1 MHHTM
6 MRSAI
11 KSDKAQGGFTLV
23 ELMIGLVIGL
33 FILLGVVLVYV
44 SSARTSATTEA
55 LSRVQESGRF
65 GMFFLAQ
72 DIRQAGFKS
81 ACQAGVNNLLDESDV
96 AYDDTLF
103 NMDDPIRGWNDSAG
117 DIAARLPN
125 YLRGD
130 VLILKSASTVSGVT
144 ASGNMPDAYQPNIPL
159 TAASGIQAGQ
169 IIFVG
174 NSQGCDIFQNTAAP
188 TANNLNRQGGNVTPG
203 NKNSTA
209 NSNPFSQA
217 YDENMQIFLFEST
230 AYYIGNGIDGQ
241 PALRRTRFNTGTA
254 VDEELV
260 NGIEDMQLL
269 YGEDR
274 DGDRTADRYVDASTV
289 ADWDDVVSV
298 QVHLLATSLA
308 TNVIDQP
315 QVLPAPWD
323 TMADPG
329 DNRIRRVFTTTV
341 GIRNRLP

>member
-1 MHHTM
+1 MKPYKHQT
-6 MRSAI
+6 
-11 KSDKAQGGFTLV
+11 GFSLV

-44 SSARTSATTEA
+44 SSARTTATNEA

-65 GMFFLAQ
+65 GIFFLAR

-81 ACQAGVNNLLDESDV
+81 ACQGEVNNLLDESSS
-96 AYDDTLF
+96 AYDDALF
-103 NMDDPIRGWNDSAG
+103 NLDDPIIGWDDSAG
-117 DIAARLPN
+117 DIAAQLPH

-130 VLILKSASTVSGVT
+130 VLMLKSASRATGITGKDTTNFNPKQSQI
-144 ASGNMPDAYQPNIPL
+144 SL
-159 TAASGIQAGQ
+159 TKNSGIAQGT
-169 IIFVG
+169 ILMIG
-174 NSQGCDIFQNTAAP
+174 NSTGCDVFQTTSNDN
-188 TANNLNRQGGNVTPG
+188 ANNLNRDAGAAGITPG
-203 NKNSTA
+203 NKTGSQSWSV
-209 NSNPFSQA
+209 SNKDF
-217 YDENMQIFLFEST
+217 DVFFFDST
-230 AYYIGNGIDGQ
+230 AYYIGNGIGGQ
-241 PALRRTRFNTGTA
+241 PALRRTRFNTGAA

-269 YGEDR
+269 YGVDT
-274 DGDRTADRYVDASTV
+274 DGDRTADNYVNATAV
-289 ADWDDVVSV
+289 TNWNRVVSV
-298 QVHLLATSLA
+298 QVNLLAASHA

>member
-1 MHHTM
+1 MLMKPYKRQT
-6 MRSAI
+6 
-11 KSDKAQGGFTLV
+11 GFSLV

-44 SSARTSATTEA
+44 SSARTTATNEA

-65 GMFFLAQ
+65 GMFFLAR

-81 ACQAGVNNLLDESDV
+81 ACQGEVNNLLDESSS
-96 AYDDTLF
+96 AYDDALF
-103 NMDDPIRGWNDSAG
+103 NLDDPIIGWDDSAG

-144 ASGNMPDAYQPNIPL
+144 ASGNTPAHAGNINL
-159 TAASGIQAGQ
+159 TTASGIQSGQ
-169 IIFVG
+169 VIFVG
-174 NSQGCDIFQNTAAP
+174 NAQGCDIFQNTNAP
-188 TANNLNRQGGNVTPG
+188 NANALNRAGGNVSPG
-203 NKNSTA
+203 NKKFNA

-217 YDENMQIFLFEST
+217 YDNTMQIFLFEST

-241 PALRRTRFNTGTA
+241 PALRRTSFNTGAA

-269 YGEDR
+269 YGVDT
-274 DGDRTADRYVDASTV
+274 DGDRTADNYVNATAV
-289 ADWDDVVSV
+289 TNWNRVVSV
-298 QVHLLATSLA
+298 QVNLLATSLA

-323 TMADPG
+323 AMADPG

>member
-1 MHHTM
+1 M
-6 MRSAI
+6 MKSAI
-11 KSDKAQGGFTLV
+11 RSDKSQGGFTLV

-65 GMFFLAQ
+65 GMFFLAR

-81 ACQAGVNNLLDESDV
+81 VCQAGVNNLLDESDA
-96 AYDDTLF
+96 AYDDALF
-103 NMDDPIRGWNDSAG
+103 NLDDPISGWNDSAG

-144 ASGNMPDAYQPNIPL
+144 ASGITPAN
-159 TAASGIQAGQ
+159 AAVINTNPVKSGIPAGT
-169 IIFVG
+169 ILFVG
-174 NSQGCDIFQNTAAP
+174 DSQGCDIFQKGNNE
-188 TANNLNRQGGNVTPG
+188 TANGLGRGAGAGGNAPG
-203 NKNSTA
+203 NKPGNIPLSK
-209 NSNPFSQA
+209 Q
-217 YDENMQIFLFEST
+217 YDGNMQIFLFEST

>member
-1 MHHTM
+1 
-6 MRSAI
+6 MRGMLM
-11 KSDKAQGGFTLV
+11 KPYQRQTGFSLV

-44 SSARTSATTEA
+44 SSARTTATNEA

-65 GMFFLAQ
+65 GMFFLAR

-81 ACQAGVNNLLDESDV
+81 ACQGEVNILLDETDG
-96 AYDDTLF
+96 AYDDALF
-103 NMDDPIRGWNDSAG
+103 DLDQSIIGWDDSAG

-130 VLILKSASTVSGVT
+130 VLILKSASRATGITGKDTQNFNPKQSQI
-144 ASGNMPDAYQPNIPL
+144 SL
-159 TAASGIQAGQ
+159 TKDSGIAQGT
-169 IIFVG
+169 ILMIG
-174 NSQGCDIFQNTAAP
+174 NSTACDIFQTTSNHNAK
-188 TANNLNRQGGNVTPG
+188 NLNRGAGAAGFGPG
-203 NKNSTA
+203 NKGG
-209 NSNPFSQA
+209 SQSWSVSHN
-217 YDENMQIFLFEST
+217 DFDVFFFEST

-241 PALRRTRFNTGTA
+241 PALRRTRFNTGAA

-274 DGDRTADRYVDASTV
+274 DGDRTADRYVAAGTV
-289 ADWDDVVSV
+289 ADWDDVVAV
-298 QVHLLATSLA
+298 QVNLLASSLS
-308 TNVIDQP
+308 TNVIDEVQA
-315 QVLPAPWD
+315 LPAPWD
-323 TMADPG
+323 ALADPG
-329 DNRIRRVFTTTV
+329 DSRLRRVFTTNV